1 MRFVCADGRKFKK
14 TVDNVKKCGRKSD
27 FWGWERLSD
36 NPHWEREEATEIST
50 FKSNQIKSFLSSST
64 NAETQPQVKWIY
76 ALPAPACRGPVPE
89 TQSLLDTRKYLD
101 NRKYFRQWKY
111 LWWTP
116 LFIKQ
121 WMDSVRFILKIVSE
135 REREKLGPV
144 SFWLRPLFASSVIF
158 CESVIAGVLSI
169 QTHPGLLLVSS
180 DHVTGLLRSHWSVL
194 PSCLTVS
201 INWENSTQKY
211 RIAGGRF
218 VIEQWSKILWL
229 IQTCPLWILHHNRI
243 HCLLKSIFL
252 KSLSVSVPF
261 LSVS

>member
-64 NAETQPQVKWIY
+64 NAENQPQVQWID

-135 REREKLGPV
+135 RERKTRACQFLIKATFCQQRHFLWVRDCWCIVNTNPP
-144 SFWLRPLFASSVIF
+144 RPPIGQFRSRDRPAAFS
-158 CESVIAGVLSI
+158 
-169 QTHPGLLLVSS
+169 LVSS
-180 DHVTGLLRSHWSVL
+180 SKLF
-194 PSCLTVS
+194 PS
-201 INWENSTQKY
+201 IEKTQP
-211 RIAGGRF
+211 RN
-218 VIEQWSKILWL
+218 IE
-229 IQTCPLWILHHNRI
+229 
-243 HCLLKSIFL
+243 
-252 KSLSVSVPF
+252 
-261 LSVS
+261 